1 MKEVVIKI
9 EGKEQIIIIV
19 VDAELKLAKKLGLSE
34 RQYIDAKVKITLD
47 EELKEK
53 NNA

>member
-19 VDAELKLAKKLGLSE
+19 VDAELRSAARLGLTE
-34 RQYIDAKVKITLD
+34 REYIEAKIKLTLD

-53 NNA
+53 NT